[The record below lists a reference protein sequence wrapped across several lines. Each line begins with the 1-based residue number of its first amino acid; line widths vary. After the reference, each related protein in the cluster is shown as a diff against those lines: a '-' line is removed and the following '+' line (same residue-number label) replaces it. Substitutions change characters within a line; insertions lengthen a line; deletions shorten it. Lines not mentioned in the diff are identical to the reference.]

1 MIEKETIPK
10 NKRMKKWKDMLIIKT
25 VFLYFEFVEKIVNA
39 IISSTNSTDQF
50 KSAVKIG
57 ENKTT
62 SPLFVYVRIKYLPS
76 STGFCVGWYVFPSD
90 SAVLKYK
97 ISFG

>member
-62 SPLFVYVRIKYLPS
+62 STNGLKKLVAPNN
-76 STGFCVGWYVFPSD
+76 GCVNQ
-90 SAVLKYK
+90 
-97 ISFG
+97 

>member
-1 MIEKETIPK
+1 MFLEIKNRIKHEVIMIEKETIPK
-10 NKRMKKWKDMLIIKT
+10 NKRMKKLKDMLIIKT

-62 SPLFVYVRIKYLPS
+62 STNGLKKLVAPNN
-76 STGFCVGWYVFPSD
+76 G
-90 SAVLKYK
+90 VLAP
-97 ISFG
+97 